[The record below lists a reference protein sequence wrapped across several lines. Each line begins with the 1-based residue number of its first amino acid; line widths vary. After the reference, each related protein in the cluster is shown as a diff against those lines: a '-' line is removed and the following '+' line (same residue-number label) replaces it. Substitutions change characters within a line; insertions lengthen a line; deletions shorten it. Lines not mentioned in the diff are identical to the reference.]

1 VACCRKLRAENVMV
15 KMILLSLFIVD
26 NIVKFCSIL
35 FIIRMST
42 CVEEVILIDIEIT
55 LVIHVLHK

>member
-1 VACCRKLRAENVMV
+1 MV